1 MADHDHSYKLL
12 FSHAPMVRDLLI
24 GFVREDWLE
33 QLDFDS
39 LEKVSGT
46 YVSDDLRERADDVV
60 WRVRWGEAWVYIYL
74 LLEFQSRVERYMA
87 VRILAYVALLYQDLI
102 RAQRLGRDGTL
113 PPVLPIVLYNGAR
126 RWDATDHIEPLL
138 EQGPKGLS
146 PYRPQIRYLVI
157 NEKRYSND
165 ALAPLHNLAAA
176 LFRLENARGPDELK
190 AVVGS
195 LVEWLKSPEQQSLRR
210 AFAIWLGRAILGKLP
225 RSGRSPPQPAPV
237 EDLEEVRA
245 MLAERFEE
253 WAEELKQKWLLEGR
267 HEGRQEGRHEGRQE
281 GEARLLERQIRKRF
295 GELPAW
301 SAARLKEAEPE
312 QLERWGER
320 LLDAPSLAA
329 LFADE

>member
-1 MADHDHSYKLL
+1 MADHDRTYKLL
-12 FSHAPMVRDLLI
+12 FSHAPMVRDLLT
-24 GFVREDWLE
+24 GFVRGDWLE
-33 QLDFDS
+33 QLDFGS
-39 LEKVSGT
+39 LEKIGGT

-60 WRVRWGEAWVYIYL
+60 WRVRWGEKWVYIYL
-74 LLEFQSRVERYMA
+74 LLEFQSTVERYMA

-102 RAQRLGRDGTL
+102 RAGQLGGDGTL
-113 PPVLPIVLYNGAR
+113 PPVLPIVLYNGSR
-126 RWDATDHIEPLL
+126 RWDATDALEPLFAN
-138 EQGPKGLS
+138 GPGGLS
-146 PYRPQIRYLVI
+146 RYRPQIRYLLI
-157 NEKRYSND
+157 DEKRYSND
-165 ALAPLHNLAAA
+165 ELAPLRNLAAA
-176 LFRLENARGPDELK
+176 LFRLEHARGPEEIQ

-210 AFAIWLGRAILGKLP
+210 AFAIWLARTILGKLP
-225 RSGRSPPQPAPV
+225 RRGTSPAEAVPV

-253 WAEELKQKWLLEGR
+253 WAEDLKQKWLLEGR
-267 HEGRQEGRHEGRQE
+267 QEGRQE

-301 SAARLKEAEPE
+301 AAARLEQAAPE

-320 LLDAPSLAA
+320 LLEAPSLAA